1 MVGISAG
8 NELLNK
14 AKPENQSHNLIDALN
29 RMHQNLKEEKIFD
42 GTKFMKNIPEEF
54 SNISLF
60 KLMGINSEAM
70 YIKFLD
76 LYKFIKKHGFDSTR
90 IDLN

>member
-42 GTKFMKNIPEEF
+42 GTKFMKIRN
-54 SNISLF
+54 NISLLQNYEIQIYF
-60 KLMGINSEAM
+60 KDDI
-70 YIKFLD
+70 
-76 LYKFIKKHGFDSTR
+76 
-90 IDLN
+90 